1 MATSTFLSNATVN
14 ITQGVTT
21 TDLSDQCR
29 SVTVT
34 IGVDPLESTAM
45 GDTGHRFVSGLQSV
59 EVTLEMFLSYGAT
72 EVEGVLNSCVGT
84 GTTTLVISPS
94 GTTESATNPEYT
106 IANCMLESFT
116 PIASTVG
123 ELAMVTATFTG
134 GTWVRDVTAP

>member
-134 GTWVRDVTAP
+134 GTWVRDVT